1 MLKKE
6 IKRTTGCREKERERE
21 KENVNGKNKAREKK
35 KKKKKRD
42 RKHVPSLHNEINAD
56 VAR

>member
-1 MLKKE
+1 MQ
-6 IKRTTGCREKERERE
+6 RERERE
-21 KENVNGKNKAREKK
+21 GKVNEKNKAREKK
-35 KKKKKRD
+35 KKKGWEEKRD

>member
-35 KKKKKRD
+35 KKKKRD